1 MAISNGG
8 ESTAA
13 TATTIAADA
22 RILISLLSQAR
33 IAAAPKDVAVLSCA
47 CRVGRSASIVRALG
61 GERRLGNGILARLTV
76 AVAALFCGIIA
87 ATCWIMLTDPKPVD
101 FLSFWAA
108 GRMVA
113 EGAGA
118 QIYDIEA
125 HRAVERTVS
134 AVGILPFPYPPP
146 FALMLSPF
154 GLLPFGLGFAAW
166 VALTGAF
173 YVCRGPSLDAGSTSA
188 RSAKRARERL
198 HRPER
203 IPHFRL
209 FPCRTASAQDS
220 SANCWGRPRAAR
232 HKAAACRHVAD
243 RDDRRPALAGHRRRR
258 AFGIAAAARGPRDA
272 RERILR
278 SLLRDALDLHGIR
291 RAKPLALARAR
302 QRLRLASLFRTCCR
316 NRHGDPRCGRGGRG
330 GDGVAIVAARTGPAR
345 RPCSP
350 LRLCSRRPICSLTT
364 GCSLGCPLHG
374 SLFTGIARS
383 PPLLIWGFALLSVVA
398 VAGLYD
404 LPNMLSLGA
413 IIALVACYVPQRA
426 KKKAAAP
433 HSAAASL

>member
-1 MAISNGG
+1 M
-8 ESTAA
+8 
-13 TATTIAADA
+13 
-22 RILISLLSQAR
+22 
-33 IAAAPKDVAVLSCA
+33 
-47 CRVGRSASIVRALG
+47 
-61 GERRLGNGILARLTV
+61 GNGILARLTV

-166 VALTGAF
+166 VALTGVF
-173 YVCRGPSLDAGSTSA
+173 YV
-188 RSAKRARERL
+188 
-198 HRPER
+198 
-203 IPHFRL
+203 F
-209 FPCRTASAQDS
+209 
-220 SANCWGRPRAAR
+220 AAR
-232 HKAAACRHVAD
+232 PWMQD
-243 RDDRRPALAGHRRRR
+243 R
-258 AFGIAAAARGPRDA
+258 
-272 RERILR
+272 
-278 SLLRDALDLHGIR
+278 
-291 RAKPLALARAR
+291 LALAQPSVLVNGFIGQNAFLTSGFFLAGLHLLKTRPLIAGAVLGLLAIKPQLAVMLPIAMIAGRHWRAIAGGALSALLLLLVGLATLGSACYAAFFDMLSTYTGFVAQSR
-302 QRLRLASLFRTCCR
+302 WPWRELASVYAFLRYFGLAAGIAMAVHVAVAGAAAVMVWQSWRQDRPGKEAVLAAATLLAT
-316 NRHGDPRCGRGGRG
+316 PYLLTY
-330 GDGVAIVAARTGPAR
+330 DGVLLGLPVAWLTFTGNRAVAA
-345 RPCSP
+345 
-350 LRLCSRRPICSLTT
+350 
-364 GCSLGCPLHG
+364 
-374 SLFTGIARS
+374 
-383 PPLLIWGFALLSVVA
+383 LLIWGLSLLSVVA

-413 IIALVACYVPQRA
+413 LIALVACYVPQRA

-433 HSAAASL
+433 HSPAASL